1 LSFFDIFAWVVLL
14 LLVATGVGVIV
25 LLGLWPGKVAHARNH
40 PQAEAIAIGS
50 WLTLFLGFV
59 LWPLIAIWAYTKPAQ
74 DGAALAAGLNQK
86 IDALAERLAQLEA
99 AARTSDAGASR

>member
-1 LSFFDIFAWVVLL
+1 MAFFDIFAWIVLL
-14 LLVATGVGVIV
+14 LLVAIGVGVIA

-59 LWPLIAIWAYTKPAQ
+59 LWPVVAIWAYTKPVQGGVASGK
-74 DGAALAAGLNQK
+74 DFNKK
-86 IDALAERLAQLEA
+86 IDALAERLARLEA
-99 AARTSDAGASR
+99 DSRASDGENRQ